1 MRFFPILTLVLL
13 AGCATA
19 PRPAAA
25 PPVKAVAGAVVRAAS
40 TPAARGQAFVELN
53 CAACHAVGLTGESP
67 VPPAPPFRTLS
78 QRYPVRFLEE
88 AFAEGISNGHTK
100 MPEFQLAPDQI
111 ADLSAYLESQTP
123 PAKNG

>member
-1 MRFFPILTLVLL
+1 MRLFPILTLTLVLL
-13 AGCATA
+13 AGCATT
-19 PRPAAA
+19 PPLTAAQ
-25 PPVKAVAGAVVRAAS
+25 PVQAVAWAGS
-40 TPAARGQAFVELN
+40 TPVARGQAFVELN
-53 CAACHAVGLTGESP
+53 CAGCHAVGPTGESP
-67 VPPAPPFRTLS
+67 VSPAPPFRTLS

-111 ADLSAYLESQTP
+111 ADLMAYLESLSP

>member
-1 MRFFPILTLVLL
+1 MRRFSILTLALL
-13 AGCATA
+13 AGCATSPPPTA
-19 PRPAAA
+19 TPTAA
-25 PPVKAVAGAVVRAAS
+25 PTVRAVAGG
-40 TPAARGQAFVELN
+40 TPVARGRAFVELN
-53 CAACHAVGLTGESP
+53 CAGCHAVGPTGESP
-67 VPPAPPFRTLS
+67 VSPAPPFRTLS

-111 ADLSAYLESQTP
+111 ADLMAYLESLTP